1 MDLQAMLDMHVIPTM
16 LTDVSTG
23 CVVAV
28 NSAARGLYRNL
39 PMLEG
44 SHFDDL
50 HTSCSHAHQALV
62 ASLDRFPGP
71 LIANA
76 ASPHGPRN
84 EVLVHA
90 SPMHRCGH
98 NYLFIQLKHRERLD
112 TDDFQVGLGD
122 EISHSQFD
130 IAQQISGVGSWEIDL
145 RTQQITWS
153 DELKRIFGFE
163 PHEPLSFERYRATLT
178 EESRR
183 RLEQT
188 VAACLE
194 TGEPY
199 EIVLD
204 IVREDG
210 EERTVLASGRP
221 AHTFGDKIERLYG
234 ICRDV
239 TEQQRLE
246 RERRYYLEALERS
259 NRELEDFAHVASH
272 DLQEPLRK
280 IQVFGNKL
288 SSRHGEAL
296 GEQGRDCLERI
307 TGAASRM
314 SALIEDLLAY
324 SRVHTKMRPHQPV
337 PLEELCD
344 EVLRDLEILIQEKD
358 AVIERERLPIIE
370 GDALL
375 LRQLFQNI
383 LVNALKFH
391 KENEPPQI
399 SISSMVHAKSE
410 DGDPARVVLMIEDQ
424 GIGFEPRHAE
434 DIFAPFRRLHGC
446 DKFEGT
452 GIGLAICRRVVEQ
465 HDGKISAISCE
476 GAGTT
481 FVITLPLERS
491 NESVAANNASA
502 SASRQFA

>member
-16 LTDVSTG
+16 LTDVTTG
-23 CVVAV
+23 HVVAV
-28 NSAARGLYRNL
+28 NSAARGLYRGV
-39 PMLEG
+39 PSLEG
-44 SHFDDL
+44 AHFDEL
-50 HTSCSHAHQALV
+50 HDSCSHSHKALV
-62 ASLDRFPGP
+62 TSLDRFPGP
-71 LIANA
+71 LVANA
-76 ASPHGPRN
+76 SSPHGPRN
-84 EVLVHA
+84 EILVHA
-90 SPMHRCGH
+90 SPIHRCGH
-98 NYLFIQLKHRERLD
+98 GYLFIQLKHRERLD
-112 TDDFQVGLGD
+112 ASDFQVGLGD

-153 DELKRIFGFE
+153 DELKRIFGFS
-163 PHEPLSFERYRATLT
+163 PHEPLTFDRYRATLT
-178 EESRR
+178 EDSKR

-188 VAACLE
+188 VATCIE
-194 TGEPY
+194 TGDPY

-221 AHTFGDKIERLYG
+221 VQTGNDKIERLYG
-234 ICRDV
+234 ICRDI

-280 IQVFGNKL
+280 IRVFGDKL
-288 SSRHGEAL
+288 SSRHAEAL

-307 TGAASRM
+307 TGAAGRM

-337 PLEELCD
+337 SLEELCD
-344 EVLRDLEILIQEKD
+344 EVLKDLEVLIQEKD
-358 AVIERERLPIIE
+358 AKIEREHLPVIE

-391 KENEPPQI
+391 KEGEPPQV
-399 SISSMVHAKSE
+399 SISSIMHAATE
-410 DGDPARVVLMIEDQ
+410 DGDPPRVVLMIEDQ
-424 GIGFEPRHAE
+424 GIGFEPRHADE
-434 DIFAPFRRLHGC
+434 IFTPFRRLHGC

-476 GAGTT
+476 GTGTT
-481 FVITLPLERS
+481 FVITLPI
-491 NESVAANNASA
+491 ESSEPTPASSTGKA
-502 SASRQFA
+502 CGC